1 MGWLLNLLGLSDE
14 SDSDGPAVSINSSS
28 RSTQESTGYSIP
40 AFASGGVIP
49 PNNPFLAVLGDNRQ
63 EPEVVAPYSTIKQA
77 ARDAMAE
84 RGGTGQITIVL
95 RAADGFTRNLSY
107 SLDQESAR
115 QGVRLVKT
123 TTGV

>member
-1 MGWLLNLLGLSDE
+1 MADAS
-14 SDSDGPAVSINSSS
+14 A
-28 RSTQESTGYSIP
+28 YSIP

-115 QGVRLVKT
+115 QGVRLVSTK
-123 TTGV
+123 GG

>member
-1 MGWLLNLLGLSDE
+1 M
-14 SDSDGPAVSINSSS
+14 
-28 RSTQESTGYSIP
+28 
-40 AFASGGVIP
+40 IP

-115 QGVRLVKT
+115 QGVHLVSTK
-123 TTGV
+123 GV

>member
-1 MGWLLNLLGLSDE
+1 MAD
-14 SDSDGPAVSINSSS
+14 A
-28 RSTQESTGYSIP
+28 STYSIP

-84 RGGTGQITIVL
+84 RGGLGRSPLCCGQPMDL
-95 RAADGFTRNLSY
+95 RGTFPIRWIRSPLGKACA
-107 SLDQESAR
+107 
-115 QGVRLVKT
+115 
-123 TTGV
+123 